1 MLGFLSSP
9 PQVPDLL
16 VRGTRID
23 FRAAQAF
30 LGDLYAN
37 AGLELPESFNP
48 VDEIIKIVTT
58 LREQGK
64 LEYINNTQQQDINN

>member
-1 MLGFLSSP
+1 MFGSSP
-9 PQVPDLL
+9 PRTPKLL
-16 VRGTRID
+16 VGQTKID

-37 AGLELPESFNP
+37 AGLELPENFDP
-48 VDEIIKIVTT
+48 VEEVIRVVTV

-64 LEYINNTQQQDINN
+64 NENIG

>member
-1 MLGFLSSP
+1 MLGLLSTP
-9 PQVPDLL
+9 PSIPDLL
-16 VRGTRID
+16 VGQTRID

-37 AGLELPESFNP
+37 AGLELPEDFDP
-48 VDEIIKIVTT
+48 VKEIVRVVTI

-64 LEYINNTQQQDINN
+64 NENINRSTQD

>member
-1 MLGFLSSP
+1 MFGSP
-9 PQVPDLL
+9 PPRIPKLL
-16 VRGTRID
+16 VGQTKID

-37 AGLELPESFNP
+37 AGLELPENFDP
-48 VDEIIKIVTT
+48 VDEVIRVVTV

-64 LEYINNTQQQDINN
+64 NENTHRSTQG

>member
-1 MLGFLSSP
+1 MFGSP
-9 PQVPDLL
+9 PPRIPKLL
-16 VRGTRID
+16 VGQTKID

-37 AGLELPESFNP
+37 AELELPENFDP
-48 VDEIIKIVTT
+48 VDEIIRVVTV

-64 LEYINNTQQQDINN
+64 NENTH

>member
-1 MLGFLSSP
+1 MFGSP
-9 PQVPDLL
+9 PPYTRKLL
-16 VRGTRID
+16 VGQTKID

-37 AGLELPESFNP
+37 AGLELPENFDP
-48 VDEIIKIVTT
+48 VEEVIRVVII

-64 LEYINNTQQQDINN
+64 NELPN

>member
-1 MLGFLSSP
+1 MFGSP
-9 PQVPDLL
+9 LPRIPKLL
-16 VRGTRID
+16 VGQTKID

-37 AGLELPESFNP
+37 AELELPENFDP
-48 VDEIIKIVTT
+48 VDEIIRVVTV

-64 LEYINNTQQQDINN
+64 NENIG

>member
-1 MLGFLSSP
+1 MFTSP
-9 PQVPDLL
+9 PPTIPKLL
-16 VRGTRID
+16 VDKTKID

-37 AGLELPESFNP
+37 AGLELPETFDP
-48 VDEIIKIVTT
+48 VEEVIRVVTV

-64 LEYINNTQQQDINN
+64 NENIN